1 MPELIECHIDTS
13 QETDPRQPR
22 RALVDAVWAE
32 KATCAET
39 LGEVHGPA
47 NER

>member
-1 MPELIECHIDTS
+1 MPELIECHIDTW
-13 QETDPRQPR
+13 QETDPQQR

-39 LGEVHGPA
+39 LGGVHGPA
-47 NER
+47 NGR